1 VRIILDTDLSP
12 TEVIPTDSVNMALGH
27 RLRVL
32 REAFGLSQR
41 ELAKRA
47 GVTNSNISMIEQ
59 GQISPSVQ
67 SLSKILDAFPISL
80 AEFFSC
86 NLISNQSPVV
96 RAKDM
101 SSYTSMEGILI
112 QQLDQNGLTGQVQVS
127 RLCFPA
133 RVANGMKSAVQDIA
147 GWVLSG
153 ELDLHLA
160 TQVYKVRKGDG
171 FYIKREH
178 IYKFAN
184 TQLEMVELIVASI
197 DLDK

>member
-12 TEVIPTDSVNMALGH
+12 KEVILTDSVNMALGH
-27 RLRVL
+27 RLRIL

-59 GQISPSVQ
+59 GQVSPSIQ
-67 SLSKILDAFPISL
+67 SLNKILDAFPLSL

-86 NLISNQSPVV
+86 NLISNQSPVI
-96 RAKDM
+96 RARDI
-101 SSYTSMEGILI
+101 SAHTSMQGILI
-112 QQLDQNGLTGQVQVS
+112 QQLDQDGLTGQVQLS
-127 RLCFPA
+127 RLLFPPT
-133 RVANGMKSAVQDIA
+133 VTNSMKSAVQDIA

-171 FYIKREH
+171 FYIKREQ
-178 IYKFAN
+178 IYQFAN
-184 TQLEMVELIVASI
+184 TQLEIVELILAGV
-197 DLDK
+197 DPNE

>member
-1 VRIILDTDLSP
+1 MDTDLSSP
-12 TEVIPTDSVNMALGH
+12 EVHSSDSVNLALGY
-27 RLRVL
+27 RLRTL

-59 GQISPSVQ
+59 GQVSPSVQ
-67 SLSKILDAFPISL
+67 SLNKILDAFPISL

-86 NLISNQSPVV
+86 DLISDQSPVI
-96 RAKDM
+96 RARDI
-101 SSYTSMEGILI
+101 SAHTSTEGVLI
-112 QQLDQNGLTGQVQVS
+112 QQLDQDGLTGQVQLS
-127 RLCFPA
+127 RLFFSPM
-133 RVANGMKSAVQDIA
+133 VANSMKSAVQDIA

-171 FYIKREH
+171 FYIKREQ
-178 IYKFAN
+178 IYQFAN
-184 TQLEMVELIVASI
+184 TQLEMVELILAGI
-197 DLDK
+197 DPNE